1 MLSKRDLY
9 RLEQEHTQSES
20 EGMEN
25 GISRKQK
32 SKETWSSN
40 THIRQYRL
48 LYKDCYKIQRRT
60 LHNDQGISPR
70 RHNNHKYMC
79 IQYRSISIDQSRVLK
94 LKEWPKNFQQTQIQN
109 TQVNSIR
116 FLEKSNTYPFET
128 ISEKSAEEG
137 ILPSSFYEAT
147 ITLIP

>member
-1 MLSKRDLY
+1 MLSTRDSY
-9 RLEQEHTQSES
+9 RVQQEHIQSKS

-25 GISRKQK
+25 GISCKRK

-40 THIRQYRL
+40 THIGQYRL

-60 LHNDQGISPR
+60 LHNDQGINPR
-70 RHNNHKYMC
+70 RHNNHKHMC
-79 IQYRSISIDQSRVLK
+79 IRYRSTSIDQSQVLK
-94 LKEWPKNFQQTQIQN
+94 LKQWLKNSQQTKVQN
-109 TQVNSIR
+109 TQVNSIKL
-116 FLEKSNTYPFET
+116 LEESNTYPFET
-128 ISEKSAEEG
+128 TSKKSAEEG